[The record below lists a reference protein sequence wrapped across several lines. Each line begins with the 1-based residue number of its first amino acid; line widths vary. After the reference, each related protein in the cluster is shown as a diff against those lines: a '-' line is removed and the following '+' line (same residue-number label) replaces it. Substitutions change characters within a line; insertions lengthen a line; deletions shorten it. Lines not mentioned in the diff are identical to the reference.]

1 MLTFKLKT
9 GTHSAKVN
17 GRFKL
22 YKAGDDISFAD
33 LDAAKR
39 FGLHRLDGAPELVK
53 VAGAVDTDAD
63 APGEGQDGQGDP
75 AKGDDA
81 PSGDK
86 APSEPASEPDD
97 AKGEPEGEPE
107 PKAEEPKAAAP
118 AAWGASKP
126 APKRSTP
133 AKK

>member
-1 MLTFKLKT
+1 MFTFKLKT

-22 YKAGDDISFAD
+22 YKAGDNISFAD

-53 VAGAVDTDAD
+53 VAGAVDTDAE
-63 APGEGQDGQGDP
+63 APGEGQDGQDDP
-75 AKGDDA
+75 ATGDDTQSDGEPA
-81 PSGDK
+81 
-86 APSEPASEPDD
+86 SEPASEPED
-97 AKGEPEGEPE
+97 APAPE
-107 PKAEEPKAAAP
+107 PKAEEAKP

-126 APKRSTP
+126 APKRPTP